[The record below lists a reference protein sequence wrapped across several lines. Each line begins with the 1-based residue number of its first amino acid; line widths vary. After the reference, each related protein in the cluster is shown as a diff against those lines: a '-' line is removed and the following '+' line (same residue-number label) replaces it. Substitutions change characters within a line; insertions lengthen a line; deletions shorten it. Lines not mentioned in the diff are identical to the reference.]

1 MKVLG
6 MIRISNWHDF
16 SLLQSLRRRE
26 GSAKESARDS
36 AEFDTET
43 EIFQERDIENQTK
56 SVLSDIA
63 KLSKNLDSVALRD
76 AYGREV
82 RGEFCPP
89 SDFECSR

>member
-1 MKVLG
+1 MTQ
-6 MIRISNWHDF
+6 F
-16 SLLQSLRRRE
+16 SFIQSLRRRE

-43 EIFQERDIENQTK
+43 EIFKERDIENQTK

-63 KLSKNLDSVALRD
+63 KLSKNLNSVALRD

-89 SDFECSR
+89 FYFECSR